1 MSAPA
6 TRRRFEEATMPDP
19 GRQRADPDGR
29 GERAAGRPAG
39 VDRLLGDATAFADAC
54 AAERLS
60 VFRTLLAVSGDPD
73 LAEDLAQDTLR
84 RALERREQYR
94 GDAPLGA
101 WLHRIALNSWR
112 DHVRWRRLRRWVGL
126 DDPAADAVAAPAGG
140 DADATLD
147 LRRALAR
154 LPDRQRAAIV
164 LRYYHD
170 YDYAEIGAAL
180 GVTAGSAGSILSRAV
195 DRLEVEL
202 RDRG

>member
-1 MSAPA
+1 
-6 TRRRFEEATMPDP
+6 MPDP
-19 GRQRADPDGR
+19 DRQRADPDGR
-29 GERAAGRPAG
+29 DERAAARLVG
-39 VDRLLGDATAFADAC
+39 VDRLLADPGAFADAC
-54 AAERLS
+54 AAERLAI
-60 VFRTLLAVSGDPD
+60 FRTLLAVSGDPD
-73 LAEDLAQDTLR
+73 LADDLAQDALK

-126 DDPAADAVAAPAGG
+126 DDPATWAVAAPPAGDP
-140 DADATLD
+140 DAAID

-170 YDYAEIGAAL
+170 YDYAAIGAAL
-180 GVTAGSAGSILSRAV
+180 GVTAGSAGSILSRAI
-195 DRLEVEL
+195 DRLEAEL
-202 RDRG
+202 RDRS

>member
-1 MSAPA
+1 
-6 TRRRFEEATMPDP
+6 MPDP
-19 GRQRADPDGR
+19 DRQRADPEARD
-29 GERAAGRPAG
+29 ERAASRPVG
-39 VDRLLGDATAFADAC
+39 VDRLLGDPGAFADAC
-54 AAERLS
+54 AAERLAI
-60 VFRTLLAVSGDPD
+60 FRTLLAVSGDPD
-73 LAEDLAQDTLR
+73 LADDLAQDALK

-112 DHVRWRRLRRWVGL
+112 DHARWRRLRRWVGL
-126 DDPAADAVAAPAGG
+126 DDPATWVVAAPPAGDP
-140 DADATLD
+140 DAAID

-170 YDYAEIGAAL
+170 YDYAAIGAAL
-180 GVTAGSAGSILSRAV
+180 GVTAGSAGSILSRAI
-195 DRLEVEL
+195 DRLGAEL